1 MFARMVAAIATV
13 ACMAVAAPVLAANPY
28 GVWEPENRE
37 SRYEFTACG
46 QANHFLCAEL
56 IWIQED
62 KIDARNSK
70 YLNTYL
76 INEAMPVREGVWRG
90 RITLEG
96 FNFDGTLKVISEDRM
111 QLDACALFVICESIK
126 LNRVSN

>member
-1 MFARMVAAIATV
+1 MFARLAAGIAAGVCMAIAGP
-13 ACMAVAAPVLAANPY
+13 ALAANPY
-28 GVWEPENRE
+28 GVWEPDNRE

-46 QANHFLCAEL
+46 QAGHFLCAEL

-76 INEAMPVREGVWRG
+76 IDEAMPVREGVWRG

-96 FNFDGTLKVISEDRM
+96 FNFDGTLKMIGEDRM

-126 LNRVSN
+126 LNRVGN